1 MVSRSPLVPAAHT
14 KAVGILLAG
23 GYSRRFGTDK
33 LLALLP
39 DSTPIAVAAARALR
53 DGMTLAL
60 GEGVQIVAVM
70 RPEQNELANL
80 LYGEGITVL
89 ASDAVRRGMGAS
101 LAAAVTATAD
111 AQGWLVALAD
121 MPFVKPKTVAAVAR
135 ALTAENKIAAPA
147 INGRRGHPVGFAASH
162 GAALAT
168 LDGDEGAR
176 RLLAENEVTLIACD
190 DAGIL
195 RDVDTPGDLCQR

>member
-1 MVSRSPLVPAAHT
+1 
-14 KAVGILLAG
+14 
-23 GYSRRFGTDK
+23 
-33 LLALLP
+33 
-39 DSTPIAVAAARALR
+39 
-53 DGMTLAL
+53 MTLAL

-195 RDVDTPGDLCQR
+195 RDVDTPGDLRQR